1 MTWKD
6 YLKDDEKLE
15 LKTAREAR
23 DVAQAELTAI
33 RRKLQSRCESRMRQA
48 KANKKGDSD
57 ES

>member
-48 KANKKGDSD
+48 KANKKGDRD
-57 ES
+57 E